1 VVDSS
6 PDADVRSRIL
16 DVATGLFAERG
27 YAGTSIQAI
36 AQAAGITKPTLV
48 YHFRSKAGLRREVV
62 ASLLGHWRDEVPR
75 LMAAAASGGPR
86 LASLLEALFDFF
98 RDDPR
103 RAKLLLREMLD
114 DPDEMA
120 SLLAEHLQPW
130 TRLLTEAMRVGQ
142 RQGVIAQDADP
153 EAYVQLVVTT
163 TIGVLAVGDRANA
176 LVLPE
181 PSVDAQL
188 GELVRTAHRSLFPSR
203 THPTHARSRDAEEA

>member
-1 VVDSS
+1 MVESS

-48 YHFRSKAGLRREVV
+48 YHFRSKDGLRREVV

-86 LASLLEALFDFF
+86 LASLLEALFAFF

-120 SLLAEHLQPW
+120 SLLAKHLQP
-130 TRLLTEAMRVGQ
+130 
-142 RQGVIAQDADP
+142 
-153 EAYVQLVVTT
+153 
-163 TIGVLAVGDRANA
+163 
-176 LVLPE
+176 
-181 PSVDAQL
+181 
-188 GELVRTAHRSLFPSR
+188 
-203 THPTHARSRDAEEA
+203 